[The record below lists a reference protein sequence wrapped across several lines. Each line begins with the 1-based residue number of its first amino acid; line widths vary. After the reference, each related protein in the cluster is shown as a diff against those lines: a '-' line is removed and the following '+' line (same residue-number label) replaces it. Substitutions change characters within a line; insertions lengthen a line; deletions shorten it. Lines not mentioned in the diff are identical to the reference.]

1 MCADYKESVLTF
13 IQACFYKEVLQLL
26 PLPSINLL
34 SFLSRSTFFFKWK
47 IYFFFPR
54 WLFCLANF
62 WGPLNNLEGNLDKK
76 QNRSWISCMK
86 QFLNSFKKTKE
97 IFQRSSKWGSR
108 TFGADVT
115 LWYVTANEWQCKMSI
130 FTIKCKQI
138 CFLLF
143 LGLFFLLVLFCC
155 MYWLH
160 FSSWVDSG
168 FLIS

>member
-1 MCADYKESVLTF
+1 MLTIRNQCWHSF
-13 IQACFYKEVLQLL
+13 RLVSIRKYFSYCLCLL
-26 PLPSINLL
+26 LIYFPFCPEARFFPMKNLL
-34 SFLSRSTFFFKWK
+34 
-47 IYFFFPR
+47 FFPR

-130 FTIKCKQI
+130 FTTKCKQI

-143 LGLFFLLVLFCC
+143 LGLCFSPCFILLHVLIAFQQLG
-155 MYWLH
+155 WL
-160 FSSWVDSG
+160 WV
-168 FLIS
+168 LN